1 MKLVYQ
7 FESSNDF
14 GTERDAEVDTGE
26 EENSNHETEVH
37 QPEQESTEDE
47 RFQCHVKNE
56 SINEDLSEEEDYS
69 ELSTLRLEDIE
80 ENVLEGTP
88 RIVEMQDD
96 SKVQPNHKYVNV
108 KMFILYTYK

>member
-1 MKLVYQ
+1 M
-7 FESSNDF
+7 
-14 GTERDAEVDTGE
+14 
-26 EENSNHETEVH
+26 H